1 MSIGSRLR
9 AMIRQLALFLA
20 ALFSLAPALAQS
32 PAAAPPPADVRVALD
47 TGAGRILIAVHVAQ
61 APATAA
67 NFLRYVDQKRLDG
80 ASFYRGVGS
89 ADYGFVQ
96 GGAQNDP
103 KRILPPVKHEPTS
116 QTGLTHDDGALSMAR
131 YAPGSATGDFF
142 IVLGKMPGMDAHPEA
157 AGDNQGFAVF
167 AHVIEGMDVVKT
179 ILAAP
184 KSPTAGEGVMK
195 GQMLERPVTILT
207 ARRLP

>member
-1 MSIGSRLR
+1 
-9 AMIRQLALFLA
+9 MIRHFLVLLFAFLS
-20 ALFSLAPALAQS
+20 FSPALAQS
-32 PAAAPPPADVRVALD
+32 AAAPPPSDVRVALE
-47 TGAGRILIAVHVAQ
+47 TAAGSIVVAVHVAR
-61 APATAA
+61 APVTAA
-67 NFLRYVDQKRLDG
+67 NFLRYVDQKRFDG
-80 ASFYRGVGS
+80 ALFYRGVGS

-103 KRILPPVKHEPTS
+103 KRVLPPIAHEPTT
-116 QTGLTHDDGALSMAR
+116 QTGLTHDRGALSMAR

-142 IVLGKMPGMDAHPEA
+142 IVLGNMPAMDAHPQA
-157 AGDNQGFAVF
+157 PGDNQGFAVF
-167 AHVIEGMDVVKT
+167 AHVVDGLEVVQT

-195 GQMLERPVTILT
+195 GQMLEQPVRILS

>member
-1 MSIGSRLR
+1 
-9 AMIRQLALFLA
+9 MIRALAILLA
-20 ALFSLAPALAQS
+20 ALLGFSAALAQT
-32 PAAAPPPADVRVALD
+32 PPAPAPSTDVRVALD
-47 TGAGRILIAVHVAQ
+47 TNAGRILIAVHVDK
-61 APATAA
+61 APVTAA
-67 NFLRYVDQKRLDG
+67 NFLKYVDQKRFDG
-80 ASFYRGVGS
+80 TLFYRGVGA

-103 KRILPPVKHEPTS
+103 KRILPPIKHEPTT

-142 IVLGKMPGMDAHPEA
+142 IVLGKMPAMDAQPQQA
-157 AGDNQGFAVF
+157 SGDNQGFAVF
-167 AHVIEGMDVVKT
+167 AHVVEGMDVVKA

-195 GQMLERPVTILT
+195 GQMLAAPVTIRT
-207 ARRLP
+207 ARRAP